1 MLVFTASGT
10 VVLVSSIAAL
20 MSLAEDLRSA

>member
-10 VVLVSSIAAL
+10 VVLVTGIAAL